1 MLLSL
6 LLSQLL
12 SLLLLNNLFNHG
24 MASAVPFNFDF
35 MSLLGS
41 ALVGA
46 GASLLGNI
54 FGSKSQSDTN
64 KTNLQIAQ
72 MNNEYNERMFNQQL
86 EYNQDMFNQQ
96 VDYDWKKTQY
106 QTEKNNAAQLAAVG
120 MQQEYNSAVNQRKRL
135 EAAGLNP
142 YLMMSGG
149 NAGTASAV
157 SSSAGTGGSPSA
169 MGVNAPTASP
179 AVMQAFRP
187 DFSGVTGVI
196 QTLLDIQ
203 AQKGV
208 REAQASSLGEQA
220 SGFKIENKYKAQK
233 LLWEIYNSK
242 ADYNLKNSQEA
253 LNNMN
258 FARMQA
264 MFSSD
269 VSKAQREA
277 DNAQFTGELIR
288 AQTAWQQLQG
298 LLGAKELKY
307 YDQKVL
313 QELAIGAAQ
322 QYSLVA
328 AGKASEAQA
337 RHAIENALNL
347 VEQRE
352 GIKVD
357 NYVKQN
363 TANAL
368 IKTARNNCN
377 TSYWISKDTKN
388 AYDYNK
394 DSRKLGVWKQ
404 SLDLFNPFSSVGRV
418 GELML
423 RSK

>member
-1 MLLSL
+1 MAWLRLCH
-6 LLSQLL
+6 
-12 SLLLLNNLFNHG
+12 LNFE
-24 MASAVPFNFDF
+24 F
-35 MSLLGS
+35 MSILGG
-41 ALVGA
+41 LIGA

-54 FGSKSQSDTN
+54 IGSKSQSDTN
-64 KTNLQIAQ
+64 ATNLQIAQ

-220 SGFKIENKYKAQK
+220 SGFKIENKYKAEK

-253 LNNMN
+253 LNNMS

-313 QELAIGAAQ
+313 QELAIMSAQ

-337 RHAIENALNL
+337 RQAIENALNL

-377 TSYWISKDTKN
+377 TSYWN
-388 AYDYNK
+388 
-394 DSRKLGVWKQ
+394 
-404 SLDLFNPFSSVGRV
+404 SVGARNNSGPRDAWQRV
-418 GELML
+418 NSELLNGNERYRFFKHAQNFLGIMGSWL
-423 RSK
+423 PKL

>member
-1 MLLSL
+1 
-6 LLSQLL
+6 
-12 SLLLLNNLFNHG
+12 
-24 MASAVPFNFDF
+24 MASAVPFNFEI

-72 MNNEYNERMFNQQL
+72 MNNEYNERMFNKQL

-96 VDYDWKKTQY
+96 IEYDWKKMQEQNTH
-106 QTEKNNAAQLAAVG
+106 NALMAEGAFNRQAK
-120 MQQEYNSAVNQRKRL
+120 YNSAVEQRKRL

-157 SSSAGTGGSPSA
+157 SGSSGTGGSPSA
-169 MGVNAPTASP
+169 MAVNAPTASP
-179 AVMQAFRP
+179 AVMQAYRP

-203 AQKGV
+203 AQ
-208 REAQASSLGEQA
+208 RQLRSAQADSLSAQA
-220 SGFKIENKYKAQK
+220 SGFKIENKYKAEK
-233 LLWEIYNSK
+233 LLWDIYNSK

-269 VSKAQREA
+269 VVRAEHEA
-277 DNAQFTGELIR
+277 NNAQWTGNLLR
-288 AQTAWQQLQG
+288 AQVACQQMQG
-298 LLGAKELKY
+298 LLTAKELQY
-307 YDQKVL
+307 FDQNAQL
-313 QELAIGAAQ
+313 QLAIGAAQ

-328 AGKASEAQA
+328 SGKASEAQA
-337 RHAIENALNL
+337 KQAIANSVKLYYET
-347 VEQRE
+347 Q

-357 NYVKQN
+357 NYVKQQ
-363 TANAL
+363 TTDAL
-368 IKTARNNCN
+368 IKTAKSNSKTAYNQSLRPSVFEDSFSQGFNKFIN
-377 TSYWISKDTKN
+377 TYIAPLGSAIFGGAVGYGLNT
-388 AYDYNK
+388 YNK
-394 DSRKLGVWKQ
+394 NSDDRHNKKTLKKLLHK
-404 SLDLFNPFSSVGRV
+404 
-418 GELML
+418 
-423 RSK
+423 

>member
-1 MLLSL
+1 
-6 LLSQLL
+6 
-12 SLLLLNNLFNHG
+12 

-35 MSLLGS
+35 MSILGG
-41 ALVGA
+41 LIGA

-64 KTNLQIAQ
+64 ATNLQIAQ

-196 QTLLDIQ
+196 QTLLDID

-220 SGFKIENKYKAQK
+220 SGFKIENKYKAEK
-233 LLWEIYNSK
+233 LLWEISNSK

-269 VSKAQREA
+269 VSKAEREA
-277 DNAQFTGELIR
+277 TYAAWQNDLIKAQI
-288 AQTAWQQLQG
+288 AWQQIQG

-307 YDQKVL
+307 FDQNALL
-313 QELAIGAAQ
+313 QLSIGAAQ

-337 RHAIENALNL
+337 KQAIANSVKLYAET
-347 VEQRE
+347 Q

-357 NYVKQN
+357 NYVKMN

-368 IKTARNNCN
+368 IKTARNNSN

>member
-1 MLLSL
+1 
-6 LLSQLL
+6 
-12 SLLLLNNLFNHG
+12 

-35 MSLLGS
+35 MSLLG
-41 ALVGA
+41 G
-46 GASLLGNI
+46 LLGVGTSILGNVL
-54 FGSKSQSDTN
+54 GNKNQSDTN

-72 MNNEYNERMFNQQL
+72 MNNEYNERMFNKQL

-96 VDYDWKKTQY
+96 IEYDWKKMQDQNTH
-106 QTEKNNAAQLAAVG
+106 NALMAEGAFNRQAK
-120 MQQEYNSAVNQRKRL
+120 YNSAVEQRKRL

-157 SSSAGTGGSPSA
+157 SGSSGTGGSPSA

-179 AVMQAFRP
+179 AVMQAYRP
-187 DFSGVTGVI
+187 DFSGATGVI
-196 QTLLDIQ
+196 QTLLDIE

-208 REAQASSLGEQA
+208 RDAQADFYRQQA
-220 SGFKIENKYKAQK
+220 AGFKVDNKYKAEK
-233 LLWEIYNSK
+233 ILWEIYNSK
-242 ADYNLKNSQEA
+242 ADYNLKNSHEA
-253 LNNMN
+253 LNNMS

-288 AQTAWQQLQG
+288 AQTSWQQLQG

-313 QELAIGAAQ
+313 QELAIMSAQ

-337 RHAIENALNL
+337 RQAIENALNL

-377 TSYWISKDTKN
+377 TSYWN
-388 AYDYNK
+388 
-394 DSRKLGVWKQ
+394 
-404 SLDLFNPFSSVGRV
+404 SVGARNNSGPRDAWQRV
-418 GELML
+418 NLELLNGNERYRFFKHAQNFLGIMGSWL
-423 RSK
+423 PKL

>member
-1 MLLSL
+1 
-6 LLSQLL
+6 
-12 SLLLLNNLFNHG
+12 
-24 MASAVPFNFDF
+24 MASAVPFNFYF
-35 MSLLGS
+35 MSLLG
-41 ALVGA
+41 G
-46 GASLLGNI
+46 LLGVGTSILGNVL
-54 FGSKSQSDTN
+54 GNKSQSDTN

-72 MNNEYNERMFNQQL
+72 MNNEYNERMFNKQL

-96 VDYDWKKTQY
+96 IEYDWKKMQEQNTH
-106 QTEKNNAAQLAAVG
+106 NALMAEGAFNRQAK
-120 MQQEYNSAVNQRKRL
+120 YNSAVEQRKRL

-157 SSSAGTGGSPSA
+157 SGSSGTGGSPSA

-179 AVMQAFRP
+179 VVMQAYHP
-187 DFSGVTGVI
+187 DFSGATGVI

-220 SGFKIENKYKAQK
+220 SGFKIENKYKAEK

-253 LNNMN
+253 LNNMS

-313 QELAIGAAQ
+313 QELAIMSAQ

-337 RHAIENALNL
+337 RQAIENALNL

>member
-1 MLLSL
+1 
-6 LLSQLL
+6 
-12 SLLLLNNLFNHG
+12 
-24 MASAVPFNFDF
+24 MASAVSFNFDF
-35 MSLLGS
+35 MSLL
-41 ALVGA
+41 A
-46 GASLLGNI
+46 GLLGVGTSILGNVL
-54 FGSKSQSDTN
+54 GNKSQSDTN

-72 MNNEYNERMFNQQL
+72 MNNDYNERMFNKQL

-96 VDYDWKKTQY
+96 IEYDWKK
-106 QTEKNNAAQLAAVG
+106 
-120 MQQEYNSAVNQRKRL
+120 MQEQNTHNSLMAEGAFNRQAKYNSAVEQRKRL

-149 NAGTASAV
+149 NAGTSSAV
-157 SSSAGTGGSPSA
+157 SGSSGTGGSPSA

-203 AQKGV
+203 ARKGV
-208 REAQASSLGEQA
+208 LDAQADFYREQA
-220 SGFKIENKYKAQK
+220 AGFKVDNKYKAEK
-233 LLWEIYNSK
+233 ILWDISNSK

-269 VSKAQREA
+269 VARAENEA
-277 DNAQFTGELIR
+277 NNAQWTGNLLR
-288 AQTAWQQLQG
+288 AQVACQQIQG
-298 LLGAKELKY
+298 LLTAKELQY
-307 YDQKVL
+307 FDQNAQL
-313 QELAIGAAQ
+313 QLAIGAAQ

-328 AGKASEAQA
+328 SGKASEAQA
-337 RHAIENALNL
+337 KQAIANSVKLYYET
-347 VEQRE
+347 Q

>member
-1 MLLSL
+1 
-6 LLSQLL
+6 
-12 SLLLLNNLFNHG
+12 

-35 MSLLGS
+35 MSILGGLLG
-41 ALVGA
+41 VGT
-46 GASLLGNI
+46 SILSNVLGN
-54 FGSKSQSDTN
+54 KSQSDTN

-72 MNNEYNERMFNQQL
+72 MNNEYNERMFNKQL

-96 VDYDWKKTQY
+96 IEYDWKKMQEQNTH
-106 QTEKNNAAQLAAVG
+106 NALMAEGAFNRQAK
-120 MQQEYNSAVNQRKRL
+120 YNSAVEQRKRL

-157 SSSAGTGGSPSA
+157 SGSSGTGGSPSA

-179 AVMQAFRP
+179 AVMQAYRP
-187 DFSGVTGVI
+187 DFSGATGVI

-220 SGFKIENKYKAQK
+220 SGFKIENKYKADK

-253 LNNMN
+253 LNNMS

-337 RHAIENALNL
+337 RQAIENALNL

-377 TSYWISKDTKN
+377 TSYWN
-388 AYDYNK
+388 
-394 DSRKLGVWKQ
+394 
-404 SLDLFNPFSSVGRV
+404 SVGARNNSGPRDAWQRV
-418 GELML
+418 NSELLNGNERYRLFKHTQNFLGIMGSWL
-423 RSK
+423 PKL

>member
-1 MLLSL
+1 
-6 LLSQLL
+6 
-12 SLLLLNNLFNHG
+12 
-24 MASAVPFNFDF
+24 

-41 ALVGA
+41 ALIGA

-64 KTNLQIAQ
+64 RTNLQIAQ

-106 QTEKNNAAQLAAVG
+106 QTEKNNAAQLAAIG

-149 NAGTASAV
+149 NAGTSSAV

-220 SGFKIENKYKAQK
+220 SGFKIENKYKAEK

-253 LNNMN
+253 LNNMS

-313 QELAIGAAQ
+313 QELAIMSAQ

-337 RHAIENALNL
+337 RQAIENALNL

-368 IKTARNNCN
+368 IKTARNNSN
-377 TSYWISKDTKN
+377 TSYWN
-388 AYDYNK
+388 
-394 DSRKLGVWKQ
+394 
-404 SLDLFNPFSSVGRV
+404 SVGARNNSGPRDAWQRV
-418 GELML
+418 NSELLNGNERYRLFKHTQNFLGIMGSWL
-423 RSK
+423 PKL

>member
-1 MLLSL
+1 
-6 LLSQLL
+6 
-12 SLLLLNNLFNHG
+12 
-24 MASAVPFNFDF
+24 

-106 QTEKNNAAQLAAVG
+106 QTEKNNAAQLAAIG

-149 NAGTASAV
+149 NAGTSSAV
-157 SSSAGTGGSPSA
+157 SGSAGTGGSPSA

-179 AVMQAFRP
+179 AVMQAFHP

-220 SGFKIENKYKAQK
+220 SGFKIENKYKAEK

-253 LNNMN
+253 LNNMS

-313 QELAIGAAQ
+313 QELAIMSAQ

-337 RHAIENALNL
+337 RQAIENALNL

>member
-1 MLLSL
+1 
-6 LLSQLL
+6 
-12 SLLLLNNLFNHG
+12 
-24 MASAVPFNFDF
+24 

-72 MNNEYNERMFNQQL
+72 MNNEYNERMFNKQL

-96 VDYDWKKTQY
+96 IEYDWKKMQEQNTH
-106 QTEKNNAAQLAAVG
+106 NALMAEGAFNRQAK
-120 MQQEYNSAVNQRKRL
+120 YNSAVEQRKRL

-157 SSSAGTGGSPSA
+157 SGSSGTGGSPSA
-169 MGVNAPTASP
+169 MGVSAPTASP
-179 AVMQAFRP
+179 AVMQAYRP

-196 QTLLDIQ
+196 QTMLDIQ
-203 AQKGV
+203 AQ
-208 REAQASSLGEQA
+208 RQLRSAQADSLSAQA
-220 SGFKIENKYKAQK
+220 SGFKIENKYKAEK
-233 LLWEIYNSK
+233 ILWDIYNSK

-258 FARMQA
+258 FASMQA
-264 MFSSD
+264 KFSSD
-269 VSKAQREA
+269 VSKAEREA
-277 DNAQFTGELIR
+277 TYAAWQNDLIKAQI
-288 AQTAWQQLQG
+288 AWQQIQG

-307 YDQKVL
+307 FDQNALL
-313 QELAIGAAQ
+313 QLSIGAAQ

-337 RHAIENALNL
+337 KQAIANSVKLYAET
-347 VEQRE
+347 Q

-357 NYVKQN
+357 NYVKMN
-363 TANAL
+363 TTDAL
-368 IKTARNNCN
+368 IKTARNNSN

>member
-1 MLLSL
+1 MAWLRLCH
-6 LLSQLL
+6 
-12 SLLLLNNLFNHG
+12 LNFE
-24 MASAVPFNFDF
+24 F
-35 MSLLGS
+35 MSIFGS
-41 ALVGA
+41 LIGA

-54 FGSKSQSDTN
+54 LGSKSQSDTN
-64 KTNLQIAQ
+64 QTNLQIAQ

-106 QTEKNNAAQLAAVG
+106 QTEKNNAAQLAAIG

-149 NAGTASAV
+149 NAGTSSAV

-187 DFSGVTGVI
+187 DFSGVTGII

-208 REAQASSLGEQA
+208 RDAQASSLGEQA
-220 SGFKIENKYKAQK
+220 SGFKIENKYKAEK

-313 QELAIGAAQ
+313 QELAIMSAQ

-337 RHAIENALNL
+337 RQAIENALNL

>member
-1 MLLSL
+1 MDPLI
-6 LLSQLL
+6 
-12 SLLLLNNLFNHG
+12 
-24 MASAVPFNFDF
+24 
-35 MSLLGS
+35 GS

-187 DFSGVTGVI
+187 DFSGVTGVV

-208 REAQASSLGEQA
+208 RDAQADFYREQA
-220 SGFKIENKYKAQK
+220 AGFKIDNKYKAEK
-233 LLWEIYNSK
+233 ILWEIYNSK
-242 ADYNLKNSQEA
+242 AGYNLTNSQEA

-313 QELAIGAAQ
+313 QELAIMSAQ

-337 RHAIENALNL
+337 RQAIENALNL
-347 VEQRE
+347 VEQRD

-377 TSYWISKDTKN
+377 TSYWN
-388 AYDYNK
+388 
-394 DSRKLGVWKQ
+394 
-404 SLDLFNPFSSVGRV
+404 SVGARNNSGPRDAWQRV
-418 GELML
+418 NSELLNGNERYRFFKHAQNFLGIMGSWL
-423 RSK
+423 PKL

>member
-1 MLLSL
+1 
-6 LLSQLL
+6 
-12 SLLLLNNLFNHG
+12 
-24 MASAVPFNFDF
+24 
-35 MSLLGS
+35 MSILGG
-41 ALVGA
+41 LIGA

-54 FGSKSQSDTN
+54 LGSKSQSDTN
-64 KTNLQIAQ
+64 ATNLQIAQ

-179 AVMQAFRP
+179 AVMQAYRP

-196 QTLLDIQ
+196 QTMLDIQ
-203 AQKGV
+203 AQ
-208 REAQASSLGEQA
+208 RQLRSAQADSLSAQA
-220 SGFKIENKYKAQK
+220 SGFKIDNKYKAEK

-258 FARMQA
+258 FASMQA
-264 MFSSD
+264 KFSSD
-269 VSKAQREA
+269 VSKAEREA
-277 DNAQFTGELIR
+277 TYAAWQNDLIKAQI
-288 AQTAWQQLQG
+288 AWQQIQG

-307 YDQKVL
+307 FDQNALL
-313 QELAIGAAQ
+313 QLSIGAAQ

-337 RHAIENALNL
+337 KQAIANSVKLYAET
-347 VEQRE
+347 Q

-357 NYVKQN
+357 NYVKMN

>member
-1 MLLSL
+1 MD
-6 LLSQLL
+6 
-12 SLLLLNNLFNHG
+12 
-24 MASAVPFNFDF
+24 PFT
-35 MSLLGS
+35 GS
-41 ALVGA
+41 ALIGA

-72 MNNEYNERMFNQQL
+72 MNNEFNERMFNQQL

-187 DFSGVTGVI
+187 DFSGVTGII

-220 SGFKIENKYKAQK
+220 SGFKIENKYKAEK

-253 LNNMN
+253 LNNMS

-313 QELAIGAAQ
+313 QELAIMSAQ

-328 AGKASEAQA
+328 AGNASEAQA
-337 RHAIENALNL
+337 RQAIENALNL

-357 NYVKQN
+357 NYVKQK

-368 IKTARNNCN
+368 IDTARWNSR
-377 TSYWISKDTKN
+377 TSGLGYFDKLNELDFNRKFRSKTLRQMGADYW
-388 AYDYNK
+388 
-394 DSRKLGVWKQ
+394 
-404 SLDLFNPFSSVGRV
+404 NPFGYVGKM
-418 GELML
+418 GSFSF
-423 RSK
+423 SKALK

>member
-1 MLLSL
+1 MAWLRLCH
-6 LLSQLL
+6 
-12 SLLLLNNLFNHG
+12 LNFE
-24 MASAVPFNFDF
+24 F
-35 MSLLGS
+35 MSILGG
-41 ALVGA
+41 LIGA

-54 FGSKSQSDTN
+54 LGSKSQSDTN
-64 KTNLQIAQ
+64 ATNLQIAQ

-196 QTLLDIQ
+196 QTMLDIQ
-203 AQKGV
+203 AQ
-208 REAQASSLGEQA
+208 RQLRSAQADSFSAQA
-220 SGFKIENKYKAQK
+220 SGFKIVNKYKAEK

-313 QELAIGAAQ
+313 QELAIMSAQ

-337 RHAIENALNL
+337 RQAIENALNL

>member
-1 MLLSL
+1 
-6 LLSQLL
+6 
-12 SLLLLNNLFNHG
+12 

-35 MSLLGS
+35 MSLLG
-41 ALVGA
+41 G
-46 GASLLGNI
+46 LLGVGTSILGNVL
-54 FGSKSQSDTN
+54 GNKSQSDTN

-72 MNNEYNERMFNQQL
+72 MNNEYNERMFNKQL

-96 VDYDWKKTQY
+96 IDYDQKKMQQQNSFNY
-106 QTEKNNAAQLAAVG
+106 MMQNNAMAS
-120 MQQEYNSAVNQRKRL
+120 QQNYNSAKAQRARL

-157 SSSAGTGGSPSA
+157 SGSSGTGGSPSA
-169 MGVNAPTASP
+169 MGVNVPTASP
-179 AVMQAFRP
+179 AVMQAYRP
-187 DFSGVTGVI
+187 DFSGATGVI
-196 QTLLDIQ
+196 QTLLDIE

-208 REAQASSLGEQA
+208 RDAQADFYRQQA
-220 SGFKIENKYKAQK
+220 AGFKVDNKYKAEK
-233 LLWEIYNSK
+233 ILWEIYNSK

-253 LNNMN
+253 LNNMS

-313 QELAIGAAQ
+313 QELAIMSAQ

-337 RHAIENALNL
+337 RQAIENALNL

-377 TSYWISKDTKN
+377 TSYWN
-388 AYDYNK
+388 
-394 DSRKLGVWKQ
+394 
-404 SLDLFNPFSSVGRV
+404 SVGARNNSGPRDAWQRV
-418 GELML
+418 NSELLNGNERYRFFKHAQNFLGIMGSWL
-423 RSK
+423 PKL

>member
-1 MLLSL
+1 
-6 LLSQLL
+6 
-12 SLLLLNNLFNHG
+12 
-24 MASAVPFNFDF
+24 MASAVPFNFEF
-35 MSLLGS
+35 MSLLAS

-72 MNNEYNERMFNQQL
+72 MNNEYNERMFNKQL

-96 VDYDWKKTQY
+96 IEYDWKKMQEQNTH
-106 QTEKNNAAQLAAVG
+106 NALMAEGAFNRQAK
-120 MQQEYNSAVNQRKRL
+120 YNSAVEQRKRL

-149 NAGTASAV
+149 NAGTASSV
-157 SSSAGTGGSPSA
+157 SGSAGTGGSPSA

-220 SGFKIENKYKAQK
+220 SGFKIENKYKAEK

-253 LNNMN
+253 LNNMS

-313 QELAIGAAQ
+313 QELAIMSAQ

-337 RHAIENALNL
+337 RQAIENALNL

-377 TSYWISKDTKN
+377 TSYWN
-388 AYDYNK
+388 
-394 DSRKLGVWKQ
+394 
-404 SLDLFNPFSSVGRV
+404 SVGARNNSGPRDAWQRV
-418 GELML
+418 NSELQNGNERYRFFKHAQNFL
-423 RSK
+423 GIIGSWLPKL

>member
-1 MLLSL
+1 
-6 LLSQLL
+6 
-12 SLLLLNNLFNHG
+12 

-35 MSLLGS
+35 MSLLG
-41 ALVGA
+41 G
-46 GASLLGNI
+46 LLGVGTSILGNVL
-54 FGSKSQSDTN
+54 GNKSQSDTN

-72 MNNEYNERMFNQQL
+72 MNNEYNERMFNKQL

-96 VDYDWKKTQY
+96 IEYDQKKMEQ
-106 QTEKNNAAQLAAVG
+106 QNNFNARMQNEAIGAQQV
-120 MQQEYNSAVNQRKRL
+120 YNSAKAQRARF
-135 EAAGLNP
+135 EEAGLNP

-157 SSSAGTGGSPSA
+157 SGSSGTGGSPSP

-179 AVMQAFRP
+179 AVMQAYRP

-196 QTLLDIQ
+196 QTMLDIQ
-203 AQKGV
+203 AQ
-208 REAQASSLGEQA
+208 RQLRSAQADSLSAQA
-220 SGFKIENKYKAQK
+220 SGFKIENKYKAEK
-233 LLWEIYNSK
+233 ILWDIYNSK

-258 FARMQA
+258 FASMQA
-264 MFSSD
+264 KFSSD
-269 VSKAQREA
+269 VSKAEREA
-277 DNAQFTGELIR
+277 TYAAWQNDLIKAQI
-288 AQTAWQQLQG
+288 AWQQIQG

-307 YDQKVL
+307 FDQNALL
-313 QELAIGAAQ
+313 QLSIGAAQ

-337 RHAIENALNL
+337 KQAIANSVKLYAET
-347 VEQRE
+347 Q

-357 NYVKQN
+357 NYVKMN

-368 IKTARNNCN
+368 IKTARNNSN

>member
-1 MLLSL
+1 MAWLRLCH
-6 LLSQLL
+6 
-12 SLLLLNNLFNHG
+12 LNFE
-24 MASAVPFNFDF
+24 F
-35 MSLLGS
+35 MSILGG
-41 ALVGA
+41 LIGA

-54 FGSKSQSDTN
+54 LGSKSQSDTN
-64 KTNLQIAQ
+64 QTNLQIAQ

-106 QTEKNNAAQLAAVG
+106 QTEKNNAAQLAAIG

-135 EAAGLNP
+135 DAAGLNP

-149 NAGTASAV
+149 NAGTSSAV

-187 DFSGVTGVI
+187 DFSGVTGII

-220 SGFKIENKYKAQK
+220 SGFKIENKYKAEK

-313 QELAIGAAQ
+313 QELAIMSAQ

-337 RHAIENALNL
+337 RQAIENALNL

-368 IKTARNNCN
+368 IKTARNNCD

-404 SLDLFNPFSSVGRV
+404 SLDLLNPFSSVGRV

>member
-1 MLLSL
+1 
-6 LLSQLL
+6 
-12 SLLLLNNLFNHG
+12 
-24 MASAVPFNFDF
+24 MASAVPFNFYF
-35 MSLLGS
+35 MSLLG
-41 ALVGA
+41 G
-46 GASLLGNI
+46 LLGVGTSILGNVL
-54 FGSKSQSDTN
+54 GNKSQSDTN
-64 KTNLQIAQ
+64 NTNLQIAQ
-72 MNNEYNERMFNQQL
+72 MNNEYNERMFNKQL

-96 VDYDWKKTQY
+96 IEYDWKKMQEQNTH
-106 QTEKNNAAQLAAVG
+106 NALMAEAAFNR
-120 MQQEYNSAVNQRKRL
+120 QAKYNSAVEQRKRI
-135 EAAGLNP
+135 EAARLNP
-142 YLMMSGG
+142 YVMMSGG

-157 SSSAGTGGSPSA
+157 SGSSGTGGSPSA

-179 AVMQAFRP
+179 AVMQAYHP
-187 DFSGVTGVI
+187 DFSGATGVI

-220 SGFKIENKYKAQK
+220 SGFKIENKYKAEK

-253 LNNMN
+253 LNNMS

-313 QELAIGAAQ
+313 QELAIMSAQ

-337 RHAIENALNL
+337 RQAIENALNL

-377 TSYWISKDTKN
+377 TSYWN
-388 AYDYNK
+388 
-394 DSRKLGVWKQ
+394 
-404 SLDLFNPFSSVGRV
+404 SVGARNNSGPRDAWQRV
-418 GELML
+418 NSELLNGNERYRFFKHAQNFLGIMGSWL
-423 RSK
+423 PKL

>member
-1 MLLSL
+1 
-6 LLSQLL
+6 
-12 SLLLLNNLFNHG
+12 

-35 MSLLGS
+35 MSLLG
-41 ALVGA
+41 G
-46 GASLLGNI
+46 LLGVGTSILGNVL
-54 FGSKSQSDTN
+54 GNKSQSDTN

-72 MNNEYNERMFNQQL
+72 MNNEYNERMFNKQL

-96 VDYDWKKTQY
+96 IEYDQKKMEQ
-106 QTEKNNAAQLAAVG
+106 QNNFNARMQNEAIGAQQV
-120 MQQEYNSAVNQRKRL
+120 YNSAKAQRARL
-135 EAAGLNP
+135 EEAGLNP

-157 SSSAGTGGSPSA
+157 SGSSGTGGSPSP

-179 AVMQAFRP
+179 AVMQAYRP

-196 QTLLDIQ
+196 QTMLDIQ
-203 AQKGV
+203 AQ
-208 REAQASSLGEQA
+208 RQLRSAQADSLSAQA
-220 SGFKIENKYKAQK
+220 SGFKIENKYKAEK
-233 LLWEIYNSK
+233 ILWDIYNSK

-258 FARMQA
+258 FASMQA
-264 MFSSD
+264 KFSSD
-269 VSKAQREA
+269 VSKAEREA
-277 DNAQFTGELIR
+277 TYAAWQNDLIKAQI
-288 AQTAWQQLQG
+288 AWQQIQG

-307 YDQKVL
+307 FDQNALL
-313 QELAIGAAQ
+313 QLSIGAAQ

-337 RHAIENALNL
+337 KQAIANSVKLYAET
-347 VEQRE
+347 Q

-357 NYVKQN
+357 NYVKMN

-368 IKTARNNCN
+368 IKTARNNSN

>member
-1 MLLSL
+1 
-6 LLSQLL
+6 
-12 SLLLLNNLFNHG
+12 

-35 MSLLGS
+35 MSLLG
-41 ALVGA
+41 G
-46 GASLLGNI
+46 LLGVGTSILGNVL
-54 FGSKSQSDTN
+54 GNKSQSDTN

-72 MNNEYNERMFNQQL
+72 MNNEYNERMFNKQL

-96 VDYDWKKTQY
+96 IDYDQKKMQQQNSFNY
-106 QTEKNNAAQLAAVG
+106 MMQNNAMAS
-120 MQQEYNSAVNQRKRL
+120 QQNYNSAKAQRARL

-157 SSSAGTGGSPSA
+157 SGSSGTGGSPSA
-169 MGVNAPTASP
+169 MGVNVPTASP
-179 AVMQAFRP
+179 AVMQAYRP
-187 DFSGVTGVI
+187 DFSGATGVI
-196 QTLLDIQ
+196 QTLLDIE

-208 REAQASSLGEQA
+208 RDAQADFYRQQA
-220 SGFKIENKYKAQK
+220 AGFKVDNKYKAEK
-233 LLWEIYNSK
+233 ILWEIYNSK

-253 LNNMN
+253 LNNMS

-313 QELAIGAAQ
+313 QELAIMSAQ

-337 RHAIENALNL
+337 RQAIENALNL

-357 NYVKQN
+357 NYVKQK

-368 IKTARNNCN
+368 IDTARWNSR
-377 TSYWISKDTKN
+377 TSGLGYFDKLNELDFNKKFRSKTLRQMGADYW
-388 AYDYNK
+388 
-394 DSRKLGVWKQ
+394 
-404 SLDLFNPFSSVGRV
+404 NPFGYVGK
-418 GELML
+418 ML
-423 RSK
+423 GGSFSFSKAVK

>member
-1 MLLSL
+1 MNVAGSIL
-6 LLSQLL
+6 
-12 SLLLLNNLFNHG
+12 
-24 MASAVPFNFDF
+24 AS
-35 MSLLGS
+35 GII
-41 ALVGA
+41 GA
-46 GASLLGNI
+46 GSSILGNI

-72 MNNEYNERMFNQQL
+72 MNNEYNERMFNKQL

-96 VDYDWKKTQY
+96 IDYDQKKMEQ
-106 QTEKNNAAQLAAVG
+106 QNNFNARMQNEAIGAQQV
-120 MQQEYNSAVNQRKRL
+120 YNSAKAQRARL

-149 NAGTASAV
+149 NAGTVSAV
-157 SSSAGTGGSPSA
+157 SGSSGTGGSPSP

-220 SGFKIENKYKAQK
+220 SGFKIENKYKAEK

-242 ADYNLKNSQEA
+242 ADYSLKNSQEA
-253 LNNMN
+253 LNNMS

-337 RHAIENALNL
+337 RQAIENSLNL
-347 VEQRE
+347 FEQRE

-377 TSYWISKDTKN
+377 TSYWN
-388 AYDYNK
+388 
-394 DSRKLGVWKQ
+394 
-404 SLDLFNPFSSVGRV
+404 SVGARNNSGPRDAWQRV
-418 GELML
+418 NSELLNGNERYRFFKHAQNFLGIMGSWL
-423 RSK
+423 PKL

>member
-1 MLLSL
+1 MAWLRLCH
-6 LLSQLL
+6 
-12 SLLLLNNLFNHG
+12 LNFE
-24 MASAVPFNFDF
+24 F

-72 MNNEYNERMFNQQL
+72 MNNEYNERMFNKQL

-96 VDYDWKKTQY
+96 IEYDWKKMQEQNTH
-106 QTEKNNAAQLAAVG
+106 NALMAEGAFNRQAK
-120 MQQEYNSAVNQRKRL
+120 YNSAVEQRKRL

-157 SSSAGTGGSPSA
+157 SGSSGTGGSPSA

-203 AQKGV
+203 AQ
-208 REAQASSLGEQA
+208 RQLRSAQADSLSAQA
-220 SGFKIENKYKAQK
+220 SGFKIENKYKAEK
-233 LLWEIYNSK
+233 ILWDIYNSK
-242 ADYNLKNSQEA
+242 ADYNLKISQEA

-269 VSKAQREA
+269 VARAEHEA
-277 DNAQFTGELIR
+277 NNAQWTGNLLR
-288 AQTAWQQLQG
+288 AQVACQQMQG
-298 LLGAKELKY
+298 LLTAKELQY
-307 YDQKVL
+307 FDQNAQL
-313 QELAIGAAQ
+313 QLAIGAAQ

-328 AGKASEAQA
+328 SGKASEAQA
-337 RHAIENALNL
+337 KQAIANSVKLYYET
-347 VEQRE
+347 Q

-357 NYVKQN
+357 NYVKQQ
-363 TANAL
+363 TTDAL

>member
-1 MLLSL
+1 MAWLRLCH
-6 LLSQLL
+6 
-12 SLLLLNNLFNHG
+12 LNFE
-24 MASAVPFNFDF
+24 F
-35 MSLLGS
+35 MSILGG
-41 ALVGA
+41 LIGA

-54 FGSKSQSDTN
+54 LGSKSQSDTN
-64 KTNLQIAQ
+64 ATNLQIAQ

-220 SGFKIENKYKAQK
+220 SGFKIENKYKAEK

-253 LNNMN
+253 LNNMS

-313 QELAIGAAQ
+313 QELAIMSAQ

-337 RHAIENALNL
+337 RQAIENALNL

-377 TSYWISKDTKN
+377 TSYWN
-388 AYDYNK
+388 
-394 DSRKLGVWKQ
+394 
-404 SLDLFNPFSSVGRV
+404 SVGARNNSGPRDAWQRV
-418 GELML
+418 NSELLNGNERYRFFKHAQNFLGIMGSWL
-423 RSK
+423 PKL

>member
-1 MLLSL
+1 
-6 LLSQLL
+6 
-12 SLLLLNNLFNHG
+12 

-35 MSLLGS
+35 MSLLG
-41 ALVGA
+41 G
-46 GASLLGNI
+46 LLGVGTSILGNVL
-54 FGSKSQSDTN
+54 GNKSQSDTN

-72 MNNEYNERMFNQQL
+72 MNNEYNERMFNKQL

-96 VDYDWKKTQY
+96 IEYDWKKMQEQNTH
-106 QTEKNNAAQLAAVG
+106 NALMAEGAFNRQAK
-120 MQQEYNSAVNQRKRL
+120 YNSAVEQRKRL

-157 SSSAGTGGSPSA
+157 SGSSGTGGSPSA

-179 AVMQAFRP
+179 AVMQAYRP
-187 DFSGVTGVI
+187 DFSGATGVI

-220 SGFKIENKYKAQK
+220 SGFKIENKYKAEK

-253 LNNMN
+253 LNNMS

-313 QELAIGAAQ
+313 QELAIMSAQ

-337 RHAIENALNL
+337 RQAIENALNL

-377 TSYWISKDTKN
+377 TSYWN
-388 AYDYNK
+388 
-394 DSRKLGVWKQ
+394 
-404 SLDLFNPFSSVGRV
+404 SVGARNNSGPRDAWQRV
-418 GELML
+418 NSELLNGNERYRFFKHAQNFLGIMGSWL
-423 RSK
+423 PKL

>member
-1 MLLSL
+1 
-6 LLSQLL
+6 
-12 SLLLLNNLFNHG
+12 
-24 MASAVPFNFDF
+24 MASAVPFNFEF

-72 MNNEYNERMFNQQL
+72 MNNEYNERMFNKQL

-96 VDYDWKKTQY
+96 IDYDWKKMQEQNTH
-106 QTEKNNAAQLAAVG
+106 NALMAEGAFNRQAK
-120 MQQEYNSAVNQRKRL
+120 YNSAVEQRKRL

-220 SGFKIENKYKAQK
+220 SGFKIENKYKAEK

-253 LNNMN
+253 LNNMS

-313 QELAIGAAQ
+313 QELAIMSAQ

-337 RHAIENALNL
+337 RQAIENALNL

-357 NYVKQN
+357 NYVKQK

-368 IKTARNNCN
+368 IDTARNNSGSRDWPQFLQTN
-377 TSYWISKDTKN
+377 LNLNHLGERTRDLLYEFSDQNLINQLGKFGKRTK
-388 AYDYNK
+388 
-394 DSRKLGVWKQ
+394 RFLQ
-404 SLDLFNPFSSVGRV
+404 RL
-418 GELML
+418 EIM
-423 RSK
+423 

>member
-1 MLLSL
+1 
-6 LLSQLL
+6 
-12 SLLLLNNLFNHG
+12 

-35 MSLLGS
+35 MSILGG
-41 ALVGA
+41 LIGA

-54 FGSKSQSDTN
+54 LGSKSQSDTN
-64 KTNLQIAQ
+64 ATNLQIAQ

-220 SGFKIENKYKAQK
+220 SGFKIENKYKAEK

-253 LNNMN
+253 LNNMS

-313 QELAIGAAQ
+313 QELAIMSAQ

-337 RHAIENALNL
+337 RQAIENALNL

>member
-1 MLLSL
+1 
-6 LLSQLL
+6 
-12 SLLLLNNLFNHG
+12 
-24 MASAVPFNFDF
+24 MASAVPFNFEF

-169 MGVNAPTASP
+169 MGVNVPTASP

-220 SGFKIENKYKAQK
+220 SGFKIENKYKAEK

-253 LNNMN
+253 LNNMS

-313 QELAIGAAQ
+313 QELAIMSAQ

-337 RHAIENALNL
+337 RQAIENALNL

-377 TSYWISKDTKN
+377 TSYWN
-388 AYDYNK
+388 
-394 DSRKLGVWKQ
+394 
-404 SLDLFNPFSSVGRV
+404 SVGARNNSGSRDAWQRV
-418 GELML
+418 NSELL
-423 RSK
+423 NGNERYRFFKHAQNFLGIIGSLLPKL

>member
-1 MLLSL
+1 
-6 LLSQLL
+6 
-12 SLLLLNNLFNHG
+12 

-35 MSLLGS
+35 MSLLG
-41 ALVGA
+41 G
-46 GASLLGNI
+46 LLGVGTSILGNVL
-54 FGSKSQSDTN
+54 GNKSQSDTN

-72 MNNEYNERMFNQQL
+72 MNNEYNERMFNKQL

-96 VDYDWKKTQY
+96 IDYDQKKMQQQNSFNY
-106 QTEKNNAAQLAAVG
+106 MMQNNAMAS
-120 MQQEYNSAVNQRKRL
+120 QQNYNSAKAQRARL

-157 SSSAGTGGSPSA
+157 SGSSGTGGSPSA
-169 MGVNAPTASP
+169 MGVNVPTASP
-179 AVMQAFRP
+179 AVMQAYRP
-187 DFSGVTGVI
+187 DFSGATGVI
-196 QTLLDIQ
+196 QTLLDIE

-208 REAQASSLGEQA
+208 RDAQADFYRQQA
-220 SGFKIENKYKAQK
+220 AGFKVDNKYKAEK
-233 LLWEIYNSK
+233 ILWEIYNSK

-253 LNNMN
+253 LNNMS

-313 QELAIGAAQ
+313 QELAIMSAQ

-337 RHAIENALNL
+337 RQAIENALNL

>member
-1 MLLSL
+1 MAWLRLCH
-6 LLSQLL
+6 
-12 SLLLLNNLFNHG
+12 LNFE
-24 MASAVPFNFDF
+24 F

-72 MNNEYNERMFNQQL
+72 MNNEYNERMFNKQL
-86 EYNQDMFNQQ
+86 DYNQDMFNQQ
-96 VDYDWKKTQY
+96 IDYDQKKMQQQNSFNY
-106 QTEKNNAAQLAAVG
+106 MMQNNAMAS
-120 MQQEYNSAVNQRKRL
+120 QQNYNSAKAQRARL
-135 EAAGLNP
+135 EVAGLNP

-149 NAGTASAV
+149 NAGTVSAV
-157 SSSAGTGGSPSA
+157 SGSSGTGGSPSP

-179 AVMQAFRP
+179 AVMQAYRP

-203 AQKGV
+203 AQ
-208 REAQASSLGEQA
+208 RQLRSAQADSLSAQA
-220 SGFKIENKYKAQK
+220 SGFKIENKYKAEK
-233 LLWEIYNSK
+233 ILWDIYNSK

-269 VSKAQREA
+269 VARAEHEA
-277 DNAQFTGELIR
+277 NNAQWTGNLLR
-288 AQTAWQQLQG
+288 AQVACQQMQG
-298 LLGAKELKY
+298 LLTAKELQY
-307 YDQKVL
+307 FDQNAQL
-313 QELAIGAAQ
+313 QLAIGAAQ

-328 AGKASEAQA
+328 SGKASEAQA
-337 RHAIENALNL
+337 KQAIANSVKLYYET
-347 VEQRE
+347 Q

-357 NYVKQN
+357 NYVKQQ
-363 TANAL
+363 TTDAL

>member
-1 MLLSL
+1 
-6 LLSQLL
+6 
-12 SLLLLNNLFNHG
+12 
-24 MASAVPFNFDF
+24 
-35 MSLLGS
+35 MSLLG
-41 ALVGA
+41 G
-46 GASLLGNI
+46 LLGVGTSILGNVL
-54 FGSKSQSDTN
+54 GNKSQSDTN

-72 MNNEYNERMFNQQL
+72 MNNEYNERMFNKQL

-96 VDYDWKKTQY
+96 IDYDQKKMQQQNSFNY
-106 QTEKNNAAQLAAVG
+106 MMQNNAMAS
-120 MQQEYNSAVNQRKRL
+120 QQNYNSAKAQRARL

-157 SSSAGTGGSPSA
+157 SGSSGTGGSPSA

-179 AVMQAFRP
+179 AVMQAYRP

-196 QTLLDIQ
+196 QTLLDVQ
-203 AQKGV
+203 AQ
-208 REAQASSLGEQA
+208 RQLRSAQADSLSAQA
-220 SGFKIENKYKAQK
+220 SGFKIDNKYKAEK

-258 FARMQA
+258 FASMQA
-264 MFSSD
+264 KFSSD
-269 VSKAQREA
+269 VSKAEREA
-277 DNAQFTGELIR
+277 TYAAWQNDLIKAQI
-288 AQTAWQQLQG
+288 AWQQIQG

-307 YDQKVL
+307 FDQNALL
-313 QELAIGAAQ
+313 QLSIGAAQ

-337 RHAIENALNL
+337 KQAIANSVKLYAET
-347 VEQRE
+347 Q

-357 NYVKQN
+357 NYVKMN

-368 IKTARNNCN
+368 IDTARWNSR
-377 TSYWISKDTKN
+377 TSGLGYFDKLNELDFNKKFRSKTLRQMGADYW
-388 AYDYNK
+388 
-394 DSRKLGVWKQ
+394 
-404 SLDLFNPFSSVGRV
+404 NPFGYVGK
-418 GELML
+418 ML
-423 RSK
+423 GGSFSFSKAVK

>member
-1 MLLSL
+1 
-6 LLSQLL
+6 
-12 SLLLLNNLFNHG
+12 
-24 MASAVPFNFDF
+24 MASAVPFNFEF
-35 MSLLGS
+35 MSLLGG
-41 ALVGA
+41 LIGA

-54 FGSKSQSDTN
+54 LGSKSQSDTN
-64 KTNLQIAQ
+64 ATNLQIAQ

-220 SGFKIENKYKAQK
+220 SGFKIENKYKAEK
-233 LLWEIYNSK
+233 LLSEIYNLK
-242 ADYNLKNSQEA
+242 ADYNLKNSQES
-253 LNNMN
+253 LNNMS

-313 QELAIGAAQ
+313 QELAIMSAQ

-337 RHAIENALNL
+337 RQAIENALNL

-377 TSYWISKDTKN
+377 TSYWN
-388 AYDYNK
+388 
-394 DSRKLGVWKQ
+394 
-404 SLDLFNPFSSVGRV
+404 SVGARNNSGPRDAWQRV
-418 GELML
+418 NSELLNGNERYRFFKHVQNFLGIMGSWL
-423 RSK
+423 PKL

>member
-1 MLLSL
+1 
-6 LLSQLL
+6 
-12 SLLLLNNLFNHG
+12 
-24 MASAVPFNFDF
+24 MASAVPFNFEF

-169 MGVNAPTASP
+169 LGVNAPTASP

-196 QTLLDIQ
+196 QTLLDIE
-203 AQKGV
+203 AQKGS
-208 REAQASSLGEQA
+208 REAQADFYREQA
-220 SGFKIENKYKAQK
+220 SGFKIDNKYKAEK
-233 LLWEIYNSK
+233 ILWDIYNSK

-269 VSKAQREA
+269 VARAEREA
-277 DNAQFTGELIR
+277 NNAQWTGNLLR
-288 AQTAWQQLQG
+288 AQVACQQMQG
-298 LLGAKELKY
+298 LLTAKELQY
-307 YDQKVL
+307 FDQNAQL
-313 QELAIGAAQ
+313 QLAIGAAQ

-328 AGKASEAQA
+328 SGKASEAQA
-337 RHAIENALNL
+337 KQAIANSVKLYYETH
-347 VEQRE
+347 

-357 NYVKQN
+357 NYVKQQ
-363 TANAL
+363 TTDAL
-368 IKTARNNCN
+368 IKTAKSNSKTAYNQSLRPSVFEDSFSQGFNKFIN
-377 TSYWISKDTKN
+377 TYIAPLGSAIFGGAVGYGLNT
-388 AYDYNK
+388 YNK
-394 DSRKLGVWKQ
+394 NSDDRHNKKTLKKLLHK
-404 SLDLFNPFSSVGRV
+404 
-418 GELML
+418 
-423 RSK
+423 

>member
-1 MLLSL
+1 
-6 LLSQLL
+6 
-12 SLLLLNNLFNHG
+12 

-35 MSLLGS
+35 MSLLG
-41 ALVGA
+41 G
-46 GASLLGNI
+46 LLGVGTSILGNVL
-54 FGSKSQSDTN
+54 GNKSQSDTN

-72 MNNEYNERMFNQQL
+72 MNNEYNERMFNKQL

-96 VDYDWKKTQY
+96 IEYDWKKMQEQNTH
-106 QTEKNNAAQLAAVG
+106 NALMAEGAFNRQAK
-120 MQQEYNSAVNQRKRL
+120 YNSAVEQRKRL

-157 SSSAGTGGSPSA
+157 SGSSGTGGSPSA

-179 AVMQAFRP
+179 AVMQAYRP
-187 DFSGVTGVI
+187 DFSGATGVI

-220 SGFKIENKYKAQK
+220 SGFKIENKYKAEK

-242 ADYNLKNSQEA
+242 ADYNFKNSQEA
-253 LNNMN
+253 LNNMS

-313 QELAIGAAQ
+313 QELAIMSAQ

-337 RHAIENALNL
+337 RQAIENALNL

-377 TSYWISKDTKN
+377 TSYWN
-388 AYDYNK
+388 
-394 DSRKLGVWKQ
+394 
-404 SLDLFNPFSSVGRV
+404 SVGARNNSGPRDAWQRV
-418 GELML
+418 NSELLNGNDRYRFFKHAQNFLGIMGSWL
-423 RSK
+423 PKL

>member
-1 MLLSL
+1 
-6 LLSQLL
+6 
-12 SLLLLNNLFNHG
+12 
-24 MASAVPFNFDF
+24 MA
-35 MSLLGS
+35 LLGS
-41 ALVGA
+41 LIGA
-46 GASLLGNI
+46 GASLLGNV

-72 MNNEYNERMFNQQL
+72 MNNEFNERMFNQQL

-106 QTEKNNAAQLAAVG
+106 QTQKNNAAQLAAIG

-149 NAGTASAV
+149 NAGTASSV

-187 DFSGVTGVI
+187 DFSGVTGII

-220 SGFKIENKYKAQK
+220 SGFKIENKYKAEK

-242 ADYNLKNSQEA
+242 AGYNLKNSQEA
-253 LNNMN
+253 LNNMS

-313 QELAIGAAQ
+313 QELAIMSAQ

-328 AGKASEAQA
+328 SGNASEAQA
-337 RHAIENALNL
+337 RQAIENALNL

-357 NYVKQN
+357 NYVKQK

-368 IKTARNNCN
+368 IDTARWNSR
-377 TSYWISKDTKN
+377 TSGLGYFDKLNELDFNRKFRSKTLRQMGADYW
-388 AYDYNK
+388 
-394 DSRKLGVWKQ
+394 
-404 SLDLFNPFSSVGRV
+404 NPFGYVGKMGSFSV
-418 GELML
+418 
-423 RSK
+423 SKVLK

>member
-1 MLLSL
+1 
-6 LLSQLL
+6 
-12 SLLLLNNLFNHG
+12 

-35 MSLLGS
+35 MSLLG
-41 ALVGA
+41 G
-46 GASLLGNI
+46 LLGVGTSILGNVL
-54 FGSKSQSDTN
+54 GNKSQSDTN

-106 QTEKNNAAQLAAVG
+106 QTEKNNAAQLAAIG
-120 MQQEYNSAVNQRKRL
+120 MQQKYNSAVEQRKRL

-142 YLMMSGG
+142 YLMMNGG
-149 NAGTASAV
+149 SAGTASAV
-157 SSSAGTGGSPSA
+157 SGSSGTGGSPNA

-179 AVMQAFRP
+179 AVMQAYRP
-187 DFSGVTGVI
+187 DFSGATGVI

-220 SGFKIENKYKAQK
+220 SGFKIENKYKAEK

-253 LNNMN
+253 LNNMS

-313 QELAIGAAQ
+313 QELAIMSAQ

-337 RHAIENALNL
+337 RQAIENALNL

>member
-1 MLLSL
+1 
-6 LLSQLL
+6 
-12 SLLLLNNLFNHG
+12 

-35 MSLLGS
+35 MSLLG
-41 ALVGA
+41 G
-46 GASLLGNI
+46 LLGVGTSILGNVL
-54 FGSKSQSDTN
+54 GNKSQSDTN

-72 MNNEYNERMFNQQL
+72 MNNEYNERMFNKQL

-96 VDYDWKKTQY
+96 IDYDQKKMQQQNSFNY
-106 QTEKNNAAQLAAVG
+106 MMQNNAMAS
-120 MQQEYNSAVNQRKRL
+120 QQNYNSAKAQRARL

-157 SSSAGTGGSPSA
+157 SGSSGTGGSPSA
-169 MGVNAPTASP
+169 MGVNVPTASP
-179 AVMQAFRP
+179 AVMQAYRP
-187 DFSGVTGVI
+187 DFSGATGVI
-196 QTLLDIQ
+196 QTLLDIE

-208 REAQASSLGEQA
+208 RDAQADFYRQQA
-220 SGFKIENKYKAQK
+220 AGFKVDNKYKAEK
-233 LLWEIYNSK
+233 ILWEIYNSK

-253 LNNMN
+253 LNNMS

-313 QELAIGAAQ
+313 QELAIMSAQ

-337 RHAIENALNL
+337 RQAIENALNL

-377 TSYWISKDTKN
+377 ISYWN
-388 AYDYNK
+388 
-394 DSRKLGVWKQ
+394 
-404 SLDLFNPFSSVGRV
+404 SVGARNNSGPRDAWQRV
-418 GELML
+418 NSELLNGNERYRLFKHTQNFLGIMGSWL
-423 RSK
+423 PKL

>member
-1 MLLSL
+1 
-6 LLSQLL
+6 
-12 SLLLLNNLFNHG
+12 

-72 MNNEYNERMFNQQL
+72 MNNEYNERMFNKQL

-96 VDYDWKKTQY
+96 IEYDWKKMQEQNTH
-106 QTEKNNAAQLAAVG
+106 NALMAEGAFNRQAK
-120 MQQEYNSAVNQRKRL
+120 YNSAVEQRKRL

-179 AVMQAFRP
+179 AVMQAYRP

-196 QTLLDIQ
+196 QTMLDIQ
-203 AQKGV
+203 AQ
-208 REAQASSLGEQA
+208 RQLRSAQADSLSAQA
-220 SGFKIENKYKAQK
+220 SGFKIENKYKAEK
-233 LLWEIYNSK
+233 ILWDIYNSK
-242 ADYNLKNSQEA
+242 ASYNLKNSQEA

-258 FARMQA
+258 FASMQA
-264 MFSSD
+264 KFSSD
-269 VSKAQREA
+269 VSKAEREA
-277 DNAQFTGELIR
+277 TYAAWQNDLIKAQI
-288 AQTAWQQLQG
+288 AWQQIQG

-307 YDQKVL
+307 FDQNALL
-313 QELAIGAAQ
+313 QLSIGAAQ

-337 RHAIENALNL
+337 RQAIANSVKLYAET
-347 VEQRE
+347 Q

-357 NYVKQN
+357 NYVKMN
-363 TANAL
+363 TTDAL
-368 IKTARNNCN
+368 IKTARNNSN